1 MDENKNKSLFTLG
14 SISNKNIIIFLLSP
28 LTFSLNNKISETYLT
43 HYSEP
48 FKFLSKY
55 FGYVI
60 GALVLY
66 IIFSIKNESKI
77 NTTKIHKKLKKSKIN
92 KIKSKLILFLVLFL
106 ISFLDSLSTYLYSFL
121 FKFQLFKFYSSYILP
136 LEVLSFWILSKL
148 IFKFTLYK
156 HHYISIIIISSGLI
170 IVNIIS
176 IKFDNNVIQF
186 NILLIC
192 GLLLLQYIYP
202 LLDILSFHLLY
213 KKDFQLHLLL
223 FIIGF
228 LSIIFQFIF
237 LIFDGF
243 KNLYKEIFDIFNL
256 FVFLLFAL
264 SNSITFSLLY
274 SVFKLY
280 KPWIYATTAVI
291 NGLISSIFNF
301 YSDNL
306 NSSINAI
313 IIIIFLFLIFQCLIF
328 NEQIICNFWGLNINT
343 QKEIRKRAELE
354 FSNIF
359 GKNHDLEESI
369 DNSNISNS

>member
-1 MDENKNKSLFTLG
+1 M
-14 SISNKNIIIFLLSP
+14 
-28 LTFSLNNKISETYLT
+28 
-43 HYSEP
+43 
-48 FKFLSKY
+48 
-55 FGYVI
+55 
-60 GALVLY
+60 
-66 IIFSIKNESKI
+66 
-77 NTTKIHKKLKKSKIN
+77 
-92 KIKSKLILFLVLFL
+92 
-106 ISFLDSLSTYLYSFL
+106 
-121 FKFQLFKFYSSYILP
+121 
-136 LEVLSFWILSKL
+136 
-148 IFKFTLYK
+148 
-156 HHYISIIIISSGLI
+156 
-170 IVNIIS
+170 
-176 IKFDNNVIQF
+176 QF
-186 NILLIC
+186 NISLIF

-202 LLDILSFHLLY
+202 LLDILSFDLLY

-328 NEQIICNFWGLNINT
+328 NEQIICNFWELNINT
-343 QKEIRKRAELE
+343 QNEIKERAKSDSHISL
-354 FSNIF
+354 II
-359 GKNHDLEESI
+359 EEDE
-369 DNSNISNS
+369 DNEQKSEGFISD